1 MFPLFWPRFFQDV
14 ADVCKRLSWY
24 ELVGLHGWQG
34 LDSLDELGDVE
45 RLSEGVERG
54 PPLDDDGE
62 DGRLEHDLGGG
73 ERLRDGLQWGSLNTA
88 ESKTVSRRG
97 QD

>member
-1 MFPLFWPRFFQDV
+1 M
-14 ADVCKRLSWY
+14 
-24 ELVGLHGWQG
+24 
-34 LDSLDELGDVE
+34 
-45 RLSEGVERG
+45 ERG

-73 ERLRDGLQWGSLNTA
+73 ERLRDGLQWGSLHTA